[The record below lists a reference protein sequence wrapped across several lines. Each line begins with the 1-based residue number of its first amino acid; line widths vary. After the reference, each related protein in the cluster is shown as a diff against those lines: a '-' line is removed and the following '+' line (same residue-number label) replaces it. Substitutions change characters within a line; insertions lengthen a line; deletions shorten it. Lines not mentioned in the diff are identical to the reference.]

1 MTWTTIHKKDETE
14 EEEEYVPRSLTHY
27 ESKKALRVQ
36 KVLYEDSQEDL
47 DSNAHSLENYE
58 DIPISRGK
66 SFIQDDLLKES
77 GIVNK
82 TYNSV
87 T

>member
-1 MTWTTIHKKDETE
+1 M
-14 EEEEYVPRSLTHY
+14 
-27 ESKKALRVQ
+27 Q